1 VLHYPSVTISPNVTI
16 GKGVYI
22 LLGTSIMPHTVI
34 KDYVMISMNV
44 GLAHHNVLEAGVFLS
59 SGGALMR
66 VFTHTRELTVALLPP
81 L

>member
-1 VLHYPSVTISPNVTI
+1 
-16 GKGVYI
+16 
-22 LLGTSIMPHTVI
+22 MPHTVI